1 MTMTP
6 ERRRSGASGVDGCV
20 YLKYAAVPGI
30 RRGSL
35 QPVFFQRG
43 EFRRAR
49 IENRCGGVDDALRN
63 QAPKSSA
70 RGGHD
75 FARNVPVNDV
85 ERIQPG
91 KSDTIGD
98 SLYGVDVK
106 EKDGKG
112 YVIEVNDNPNIDR
125 GVEDKYLGDE
135 LYRLIMG
142 EFLRRIEE
150 RGV

>member
-1 MTMTP
+1 MYTSGTTGLPKGVVRTHAAELFGGLTMVVECGFTHDDSILNNKP
-6 ERRRSGASGVDGCV
+6 LYACRYFMVKKHWQIYRHGNSRTASGGFDTLPTFEVPRDV
-20 YLKYAAVPGI
+20 LRSALAAT
-30 RRGSL
+30 
-35 QPVFFQRG
+35 QP
-43 EFRRAR
+43 
-49 IENRCGGVDDALRN
+49 
-63 QAPKSSA
+63 
-70 RGGHD
+70 
-75 FARNVPVNDV
+75 
-85 ERIQPG
+85 
-91 KSDTIGD
+91 IGD

-125 GVEDKYLGDE
+125 GVEDKYLGEE